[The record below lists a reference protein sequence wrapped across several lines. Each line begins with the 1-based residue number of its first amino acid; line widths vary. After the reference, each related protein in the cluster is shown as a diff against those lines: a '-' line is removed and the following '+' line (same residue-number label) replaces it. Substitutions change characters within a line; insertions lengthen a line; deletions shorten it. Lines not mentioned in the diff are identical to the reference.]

1 METTV
6 DSSTAL
12 QRYVSGDEERV
23 LSIVKSGDHFRF
35 VEEKLTHQPA
45 LNGLE
50 AYDYWEEVHRSGL
63 YETIEAAEREAMI
76 GWRE

>member
-6 DSSTAL
+6 DSAMTL
-12 QRYVSGDEERV
+12 KRYISEDGRRV
-23 LSIVKSGDHFRF
+23 LSIVKSGELFRF
-35 VEEKLTHQPA
+35 VEDRLTHQPA
-45 LNGLE
+45 LMGLE

-63 YETIEAAEREAMI
+63 YETMEVAEREAMI

>member
-6 DSSTAL
+6 DIDLAL
-12 QRYVSGDEERV
+12 KRYASDDGKRV
-23 LSIVKSGDHFRF
+23 LSIIKSGDHFRF
-35 VEEKLTHQPA
+35 VEEQLTHQPA
-45 LNGLE
+45 LNGLN